1 MRLVA
6 ADPVAAYLESET
18 AIPMARVRMTSS
30 EAALTV
36 TSLARILDPP
46 VPSIWAVVVLEILLT
61 ERLAPPLA
69 WPEIL
74 TWPASASISALSVA
88 ATLSVAVGKKPLK
101 TPGTV
106 REGAVPSGQMLS
118 VVQVYADRPAE
129 S

>member
-88 ATLSVAVGKKPLK
+88 ATLSVAGRQTPLDNARSLN
-101 TPGTV
+101 P
-106 REGAVPSGQMLS
+106 EAVQS
-118 VVQVYADRPAE
+118 A
-129 S
+129 